1 MSYGTNAP
9 WGLQP
14 VRYMNGAAW
23 NDQTNQYLLP
33 SGYNTNL
40 FRGDPVTAAAAA
52 TGKLS
57 IATAGD
63 GNAILGVFWAVQ
75 YIDNTTGQ
83 LITSPTWTANTV
95 TKGAADATVFVID
108 DPMTVFNV
116 QGDGNGAVGITTA
129 ALLRN
134 ASLVA
139 GAGSAYSGQSG
150 WMLSQALIGAGAT
163 KQVKILRFVPAVS
176 GTNVSGLTFNNVE
189 VIINN
194 SYYKAGVASV

>member
-23 NDQTNQYLLP
+23 NDQTGQYLLP
-33 SGYNTNL
+33 SGFATNL

-75 YIDNTTGQ
+75 YVDNVTGQ
-83 LITSPTWTANTV
+83 TVFSPTWTANTV
-95 TKGAADATVFVID
+95 TKGGADATVFVVD
-108 DPMTVFNV
+108 DPMVIFNI
-116 QGDGNGAVGITTA
+116 QGNLNPGITTA
-129 ALLRN
+129 MLLRN

-139 GAGSAYSGQSG
+139 GAGSTYSGLSG
-150 WMLSQALIGAGAT
+150 WMLDQGTVGAGAT
-163 KQVKILRFVPAVS
+163 KQLKILRFIPTVD
-176 GTNVSGLTFNNVE
+176 GTNVSALGFNNVE
-189 VIINN
+189 AIINN
-194 SYYKAGVASV
+194 SYFKAGVASV